1 MVIRRR
7 FGSLEA
13 EMNDDDRLSAVRGIV
28 WALPVSIALWAV
40 ILMAV
45 GVWRV

>member
-1 MVIRRR
+1 MTP
-7 FGSLEA
+7 
-13 EMNDDDRLSAVRGIV
+13 DDDPLGAVRGVI
-28 WALPVSIALWAV
+28 WAVPVSIALWAV

>member
-1 MVIRRR
+1 MNRRS
-7 FGSLEA
+7 GCT
-13 EMNDDDRLSAVRGIV
+13 NII

>member
-1 MVIRRR
+1 
-7 FGSLEA
+7 
-13 EMNDDDRLSAVRGIV
+13 MNRKSGCVSIIWAV
-28 WALPVSIALWAV
+28 PVSIALWCL

>member
-1 MVIRRR
+1 
-7 FGSLEA
+7 
-13 EMNDDDRLSAVRGIV
+13 MNREDDPLGAVRGVI
-28 WALPVSIALWAV
+28 WSLPVSIALWAV

>member
-1 MVIRRR
+1 
-7 FGSLEA
+7 
-13 EMNDDDRLSAVRGIV
+13 MNREDDPLGAVRGVI

-45 GVWRV
+45 GVWHV